1 MDRWHH
7 PVREFPEDR
16 WGQWDPA
23 EADRAD
29 RVAGKGEDREMADKA
44 VEGRTADSR
53 QRRMAGV
60 LR

>member
-1 MDRWHH
+1 MDRLHH
-7 PVREFPEDR
+7 QVREFPEGR

-23 EADRAD
+23 EAD